1 MLTITSYTRETA
13 MDKSK
18 FITTIIS
25 LCALALTVASTAT
38 QAQAQFGA
46 GGGYNFKRES
56 LMLEGRFAIPLN
68 PKLKLVPQLAVD
80 FEIDEL
86 VLDVDGHYILNPG
99 TALYLLG
106 GLNYANDD
114 AGLNLGGG
122 LSVDFTP
129 KTKGYLELKYVAFGW
144 DGWIFKAGVMF

>member
-1 MLTITSYTRETA
+1 MT
-13 MDKSK
+13 KSK
-18 FITTIIS
+18 FIATLVS
-25 LCALALTVASTAT
+25 LCAPALLSFSTVT

-56 LMLEGRFAIPLN
+56 LILEGRFSVPIN
-68 PKLKLVPQLAVD
+68 PKVKMVPALGVD
-80 FEIDEL
+80 FDIDKL
-86 VLDVDGHYILNPG
+86 ILDVDFHLSNPG
-99 TALYLLG
+99 TSLYFLG

-122 LSVDFTP
+122 LSFDFTQ

-144 DGWIFKAGVMF
+144 DAWIFKAGVLF

>member
-1 MLTITSYTRETA
+1 

-18 FITTIIS
+18 FVTTLVS
-25 LCALALTVASTAT
+25 LSALALTGASTVA

-56 LMLEGRFAIPLN
+56 LMLEGRFAIPMN

-86 VLDVDGHYILNPG
+86 VLDVDLHLMNPG
-99 TALYLLG
+99 TSIYFLG

-122 LSVDFTP
+122 LSVDFTQ
-129 KTKGYLELKYVAFGW
+129 KTKGYLELKYVALGW